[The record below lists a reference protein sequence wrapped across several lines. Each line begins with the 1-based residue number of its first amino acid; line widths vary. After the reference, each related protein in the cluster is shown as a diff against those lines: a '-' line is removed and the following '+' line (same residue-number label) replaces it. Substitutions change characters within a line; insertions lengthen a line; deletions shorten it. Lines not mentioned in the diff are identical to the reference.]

1 MKKTLFCILL
11 CTGLGACGGKTT
23 TDSTEIQNT
32 DSIAAVETITEL
44 PPLAEGEV
52 FLKEQD
58 PFGEAVELKGTHI
71 TNVETFIFKPREPF
85 MIMRDSVLLM
95 RNYNA
100 PYYAFRYPEL
110 TYIQTI
116 GKTGDGP
123 DEFIVPRLSPSTD
136 SQNLAYL
143 LEGSN
148 GNVYG
153 LGHDLKPVYL
163 YNIYAGK
170 NKGWGV
176 DDFTNIGPDKYLY
189 VYDSKPGKGIF
200 QVEMEGDSA
209 QINEIFNLTLN
220 KNRKSPFTYT
230 GSMAVNTQ
238 RNRMI
243 YAYKYFKIIK
253 FMDMEGKNVRTLNF
267 QQKGFDDGT
276 LKIPNGLDAN
286 VTHYMQAIPTRDY
299 VYITYSGRTPYV
311 VASENN
317 KQNYYMYIEI
327 YDWNGNP
334 IKKYKLNDFSVFT
347 AINEKTDQL
356 VLIAY
361 YYDDPFVVYQLGHD

>member
-71 TNVETFIFKPREPF
+71 TNVDTFIFKPREPF

-123 DEFIVPRLSPSTD
+123 DEFIVPRLFPSTD

-176 DDFTNIGPDKYLY
+176 DDFTNIGPDKL
-189 VYDSKPGKGIF
+189 P
-200 QVEMEGDSA
+200 
-209 QINEIFNLTLN
+209 
-220 KNRKSPFTYT
+220 
-230 GSMAVNTQ
+230 
-238 RNRMI
+238 
-243 YAYKYFKIIK
+243 
-253 FMDMEGKNVRTLNF
+253 VR
-267 QQKGFDDGT
+267 
-276 LKIPNGLDAN
+276 I
-286 VTHYMQAIPTRDY
+286 
-299 VYITYSGRTPYV
+299 
-311 VASENN
+311 
-317 KQNYYMYIEI
+317 
-327 YDWNGNP
+327 
-334 IKKYKLNDFSVFT
+334 
-347 AINEKTDQL
+347 
-356 VLIAY
+356 
-361 YYDDPFVVYQLGHD
+361 